1 MKKLYLLKILILSST
16 ALSAEAIPETLALSP
31 LEMNLY
37 ELAKPTASQK
47 TQTDPRFSRAAMKKL
62 TTNQELK
69 DFFWNVTVPANKKLL
84 ESHPELAVY
93 EKVDPSIT
101 NKVPENA
108 RTFATTTVSVVN
120 TDTESATLSFLSDPN
135 YKPVMLNLA
144 NRFTPGGGVT
154 RGAKAQEEDL
164 CRTTSLYT
172 SLEKAKNEGGYPF
185 DAYEAYYN
193 PHVLSHQNTSL
204 GSYAAISMAGYNARN
219 GIGKDYPGP
228 DQPFLDGMKK
238 KIRVIIDTAIAKG
251 HVDIVLGALGC
262 GAFAKDANNNPIQH
276 IAPDVAKAFAE
287 VLTEQHPITHTDRLK
302 HFRNVQFAILENPKN
317 TRLGNTFRDAL
328 KKAGIPLSNVEIVKP
343 VPSPQL
349 EEAAPQ
355 LMIDNDSLQDLLS
368 KTIKGPFFKK
378 ERVEVILTNKVRQW
392 LESKDPWPIEIKSNK
407 LTETGNYEM
416 IASVAHKDENGAW
429 YTTEVKI
436 NYVNGN
442 LTDKA
447 EAWLARKVKR

>member
-62 TTNQELK
+62 TTNQQLK

-84 ESHPELAVY
+84 ESHPELADY
-93 EKVDPSIT
+93 EKVDTSIT
-101 NKVPENA
+101 NIVPQNA

-120 TDTESATLSFLSDPN
+120 TDTESATLSFLIDPN

-262 GAFAKDANNNPIQH
+262 GAFAKDTKGNTIEH

-328 KKAGIPLSNVEIVKP
+328 KKAGIPLSNVAIKP
-343 VPSPQL
+343 QPSPPL
-349 EEAAPQ
+349 EEAVPQ
-355 LMIDNDSLQDLLS
+355 LMIDNDSLQQLLNN
-368 KTIKGPFFKK
+368 TINHPFFMTGGFK
-378 ERVEVILTNKVRQW
+378 VIPTNNTRPW
-392 LESKDPWPIEIKSNK
+392 LEYNNPWPIAIKSK
-407 LTETGNYEM
+407 KETETGNYEM

-436 NYVNGN
+436 YYADGA
-442 LTDKA
+442 LTEKA
-447 EAWLARKVKR
+447 KEWLARKVKR